1 MSTLK
6 PSPFIITTYLLTPLL
21 CMKVLDRKGAIH
33 WASMYDSYSFSVH
46 VWKLWWSMDGEIV
59 KIVSQPLPHV
69 SIMFVMFSLVVIDRW
84 NEQTLS
90 RSLHVWGCQNTKYM
104 SDEKIFNKETKIF
117 DFRGYFIHF
126 LITHPSY
133 LMLIDFTTYTQ

>member
-1 MSTLK
+1 MQKCNGMSTLK

-33 WASMYDSYSFSVH
+33 WASMDDSYSFSIH

-59 KIVSQPLPHV
+59 KIVSKPLPHV

-90 RSLHVWGCQNTKYM
+90 RSLHVYQAAKIQNIWVMRKYFTKRQKY
-104 SDEKIFNKETKIF
+104 
-117 DFRGYFIHF
+117 
-126 LITHPSY
+126 LISEAVR
-133 LMLIDFTTYTQ
+133 

>member
-1 MSTLK
+1 MQKCIGMSTLK

-33 WASMYDSYSFSVH
+33 WASMYDSYLFSIH
-46 VWKLWWSMDGEIV
+46 VWKLWWSMDGKIV
-59 KIVSQPLPHV
+59 KIVSQPLPLPHV

-90 RSLHVWGCQNTKYM
+90 RSLQVSGWQNTKYM
-104 SDEKIFNKETKIF
+104 SDEKISKETKIF
-117 DFRGYFIHF
+117 DFRG
-126 LITHPSY
+126 S
-133 LMLIDFTTYTQ
+133 